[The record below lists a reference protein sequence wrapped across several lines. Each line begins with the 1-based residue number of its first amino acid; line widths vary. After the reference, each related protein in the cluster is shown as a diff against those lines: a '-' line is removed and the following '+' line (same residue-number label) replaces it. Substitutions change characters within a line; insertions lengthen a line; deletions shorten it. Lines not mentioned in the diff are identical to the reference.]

1 MTLDMSLPFGTTTAC
16 ELPKC
21 VLYDGIS
28 VLQLTFI
35 LIEDEDRS
43 TEDIGVPPL
52 ALIYF
57 MQEIWEMLNDCLY
70 VLMALSCA
78 IWLHKHHI

>member
-1 MTLDMSLPFGTTTAC
+1 MTLHMSLPLGTTTAF

-35 LIEDEDRS
+35 LIEDEDWS
-43 TEDIGVPPL
+43 TEDIYWSATPL
-52 ALIYF
+52 PLFILCKKF
-57 MQEIWEMLNDCLY
+57 GKCLMIVY
-70 VLMALSCA
+70 MYL
-78 IWLHKHHI
+78 WL

>member
-1 MTLDMSLPFGTTTAC
+1 MTLDMNLPFGTTTAC

-43 TEDIGVPPL
+43 TEDIGVPPPYPYL
-52 ALIYF
+52 FHAKNLG
-57 MQEIWEMLNDCLY
+57 N
-70 VLMALSCA
+70 A
-78 IWLHKHHI
+78 